1 MPLQATLFDSPRRG
15 ALRSLGQGSR
25 APNFVSS
32 WDEDA
37 LQLKLRSP
45 PLGPHRAI
53 GRSSFISSDPALSG
67 SLYLRVGYSRLLT
80 LPYVS

>member
-15 ALRSLGQGSR
+15 ALGSLGQGSR

-37 LQLKLRSP
+37 LQLKLRSLWSP
-45 PLGPHRAI
+45 SVPI